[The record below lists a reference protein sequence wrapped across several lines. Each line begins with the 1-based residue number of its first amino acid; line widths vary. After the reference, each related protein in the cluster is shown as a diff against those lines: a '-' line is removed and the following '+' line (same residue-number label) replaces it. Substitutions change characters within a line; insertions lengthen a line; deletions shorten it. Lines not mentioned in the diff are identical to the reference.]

1 MSAGEVPDP
10 VPVDGPE
17 AVAVRPDTSRDLPDT
32 SRELPDTW
40 RDLVAAAGRDLTA
53 AGIATPGVDAELLA
67 AHAAGFGRARLRSLL
82 LAGQRPEPAVAAV
95 LAALVERRAACTPL
109 QHLTG
114 RAPFRYLELAVGPGC
129 FIPRPETEL
138 LAGWA
143 VGAAR
148 ATVLA
153 RGSATVVD
161 LGTGSGAIAAAVA
174 SEVPHAGVLAVEI
187 DPDAHRWATRNLDPL
202 GVEVLLADGALLPAL
217 RPELAGAVDV
227 VVTNPPYIPLGAWE
241 SVTAEVRDHDPARA
255 LWGGPDGL
263 DVVRALVRSALALL
277 RPGGVLGIEHAEAQA
292 ASLPALL
299 AATGRLVEI
308 RDHDDLT
315 GRSRY
320 TTARLPDEPAR
331 NLGVATA
338 VSG

>member
-1 MSAGEVPDP
+1 MSPEGFPDP
-10 VPVDGPE
+10 VPAGGRPGAAAARPDSGPE
-17 AVAVRPDTSRDLPDT
+17 RAGGW
-32 SRELPDTW
+32 RE
-40 RDLVAAAGRDLTA
+40 LVAAAAEKLAA
-53 AGIATPGVDAELLA
+53 AGIASPTVDAELLA
-67 AHAAGFGRARLRSLL
+67 AHAAGVGRGRLRSLL
-82 LAGQRPEPAVAAV
+82 LAGGRPGPEVATV
-95 LAALVERRAACTPL
+95 LTALVARRARRVPL

-114 RAPFRYLELAVGPGC
+114 RAPFRHLELAVGPGC
-129 FIPRPETEL
+129 FVPRPETEL

-148 ATVLA
+148 DALLS
-153 RGSATVVD
+153 RGAASVVD

-174 SEVPHAGVLAVEI
+174 SEVPAAQVLAVEI

-202 GVEVLLADGALLPAL
+202 GTEVLLGDGAQLPVL
-217 RPELAGAVDV
+217 RPELAGTVDV
-227 VVTNPPYIPLGAWE
+227 VVTNPPYIPLDAWE
-241 SVTAEVRDHDPARA
+241 SVTAEVRDHDPPAA

-263 DVVRALVRSALALL
+263 DVVRALLRSALVLL

-299 AATGRLVEI
+299 AATGRLVGV

-320 TTARLPDEPAR
+320 TTARLP
-331 NLGVATA
+331 G
-338 VSG
+338 

>member
-1 MSAGEVPDP
+1 MSPG
-10 VPVDGPE
+10 
-17 AVAVRPDTSRDLPDT
+17 S
-32 SRELPDTW
+32 W
-40 RDLVAAAGRDLTA
+40 RDLVAAATRELTA
-53 AGIATPGVDAELLA
+53 AGLTAPAVDAELLA
-67 AHAAGFGRARLRSLL
+67 AHAAGVGRPRLRSLI
-82 LAGQRPEPAVAAV
+82 LAGDRPDAGVAAD
-95 LAALVERRAACTPL
+95 LAALVARRAEGIPL

-129 FIPRPETEL
+129 FVPRPETEL

-143 VGAAR
+143 VTAARTALVTRGAA
-148 ATVLA
+148 TVI
-153 RGSATVVD
+153 D

-174 SEVPHAGVLAVEI
+174 SEVPAARVLAVEI
-187 DPDAHRWATRNLDPL
+187 DPDSYRWATRNLDPL

-217 RPELAGAVDV
+217 RPELVGAVDV
-227 VVTNPPYIPLGAWE
+227 VVTNPPYIPLEAWE
-241 SVTAEVRDHDPARA
+241 SVTAEVRDHDPALA

-263 DVVRALVRSALALL
+263 DVVRALLRSALVLL

-299 AATGRLVEI
+299 AATGRLAEI

-320 TTARLPDEPAR
+320 TTARLA
-331 NLGVATA
+331 
-338 VSG
+338 SGPWPSSNR